1 MPDIWAGSLAEDSTN
16 TNSSSCGE
24 DLYSGCIT
32 LGRLKTMDT
41 PVVDFVIIGSGFGGS
56 VSAMRLAEKGY
67 SVLVLERGKRYE
79 DRDFPKTNWNIWK
92 FLWLPALRC
101 FGIMQFSFF
110 RNILALHGDG
120 VGGGSLMYGNVLMRP
135 DDAIFSNPTWMHLQ
149 DWKSTLAPHYDT
161 AEHMLGVTENPRQ
174 WAADAILKEIATGMG
189 VQSTFQPTRVGVFF
203 GGAQDAD
210 GQEILDPYFGGKGP
224 SRNTCIHCGGC
235 MVGCRYNA
243 KNTLLKNYLYFAEKL
258 RVKIQPEANVHNIV
272 PLATDQSDG
281 ACYDVV
287 YHHTTAWLYKPER
300 HVRARNVIFSAGT
313 LGTLSLL
320 FNCREV
326 NHTLPRISTRLG
338 DIVRSNSEALLGMM
352 SPDKQTDYSKG
363 IAITSI
369 FRADQKTAVEPVR
382 YSAGSSLIRLISTP
396 LINPQSSFLK
406 RLFSLLWKMITH
418 PMVFL
423 RTYILPGWAE
433 TTTILLAMQTEDNRL
448 RMRLGRS
455 WLTLFRRGL
464 VSQSVEDNPV
474 PTRIEMGHFITG
486 EFTRRIHGDAAGSI
500 VEVLFN
506 TPITAHILGGVTFG
520 RDDREGVIG
529 LDCQI
534 HNYPGLYVV
543 DGSIM
548 PANPGVN
555 PSLTIT
561 ALAEYAMSK
570 IPPKSG

>member
-1 MPDIWAGSLAEDSTN
+1 
-16 TNSSSCGE
+16 
-24 DLYSGCIT
+24 
-32 LGRLKTMDT
+32 MDT
-41 PVVDFVIIGSGFGGS
+41 AVYDFVIIGSGFGGS

-79 DRDFPKTNWNIWK
+79 DKDFPKTNWNIWK
-92 FLWLPALRC
+92 FLWLPPLRC

-120 VGGGSLMYGNVLMRP
+120 VGGGSLVYGNVLMRP
-135 DDAIFSNPTWMHLQ
+135 DDEIFNNPTWKHLQ
-149 DWKSTLAPHYDT
+149 DWKSILAPHYDT
-161 AEHMLGVTENPRQ
+161 AEHMLGVTPNPRQ
-174 WAADAILKEIATGMG
+174 WAADAILKEIATEME
-189 VQSTFQPTRVGVFF
+189 VQSTFQPTQVGVFF
-203 GGAQDAD
+203 GGAQDTD
-210 GQEILDPYFGGKGP
+210 GREIPDPYFGGKGP
-224 SRNTCIHCGGC
+224 ARNTCTHCGGC

-243 KNTLLKNYLYFAEKL
+243 KNSLPKNYLYFAEKWGT
-258 RVKIQPEANVHNIV
+258 KILSEANVHNV
-272 PLATDQSDG
+272 QQLASGQMNG
-281 ACYDVV
+281 ARYEVV
-287 YHHTTAWLYKPER
+287 YHRTTAWFYGRKQR
-300 HVRARNVIFSAGT
+300 VQARNVIFSGGT

-320 FNCREV
+320 FKCREAT
-326 NHTLPRISTRLG
+326 HTLPRISTRLG
-338 DIVRSNSEALLGMM
+338 ELVRSNSEALLGMM
-352 SPDKQTDYSKG
+352 SPDKKTDYSKG
-363 IAITSI
+363 VAITSI
-369 FRADQKTAVEPVR
+369 FRADQKTAAEPVR

-396 LINPQSSFLK
+396 LIDPQNSFIK

-464 VSQSVEDNPV
+464 VSQSAQENPV
-474 PTRIEMGHFITG
+474 PTRIEMGHHITQ

-500 VEVLFN
+500 VEVLFD

-520 RDDREGVIG
+520 RDDQEGVIG

-534 HNYPGLYVV
+534 HNYPGLFVV
-543 DGSIM
+543 DGSIV

-561 ALAEYAMSK
+561 ALAEYAMSLV
-570 IPPKSG
+570 PPKTG